1 MIKPNFII
9 AVGGSM
15 VPDMKKIEQLK
26 QSVIESNNILP
37 YINLNEKNEYKGW
50 VTDFHIQFLDGSKM
64 ELNLTKEEDL
74 FLLFVLAVAWSRTG
88 RWENA
93 AYFVTYLKY
102 NQLDHISDWMNLEK
116 VEKLK
121 KDRYVEVNR
130 LTDYC
135 VGIEPRIKISFR
147 KDIYDSIVVLA
158 NNWKSIKAVLE
169 ESNKQGDYVK
179 FIQFIRNLKGLG
191 VNDKKMNIK
200 ILLILRELRC
210 QRVYCNIPGELCCVP
225 DERVKKAC
233 ENLAIK
239 LPATTSTRGLIKASK
254 TLYDYFGD
262 QYDIP
267 PFAYEDLMSC

>member
-1 MIKPNFII
+1 
-9 AVGGSM
+9 M
-15 VPDMKKIEQLK
+15 VPDMEKIELLK
-26 QSVIESNNILP
+26 KRVIENNNILP
-37 YINLNEKNEYKGW
+37 YINLNEENEYKGW
-50 VTDFHIQFLDGSKM
+50 VSDFHIRFSNGSKM
-64 ELNLTKEEDL
+64 KLNLTNEEDL
-74 FLLFVLAVAWSRTG
+74 FLLFVLAVAWSRSG

-102 NQLDHISDWMNLEK
+102 KHLDHISEWMNSEK

-121 KDRYVEVNR
+121 EDRYIEANR
-130 LTDYC
+130 LTDHC
-135 VGIEPRIKISFR
+135 IGIEPRIKINFR

-158 NNWKSIKAVLE
+158 NNWMSIKAVLE

-210 QRVYCNIPGELCCVP
+210 QHVYCNIPGELCCVP

-233 ENLAIK
+233 KKLAIN
-239 LPATTSTRGLIKASK
+239 LPATSSTQGLIKASK
-254 TLYDYFGD
+254 ILYDYFGD

-267 PFAYEDLMSC
+267 PFAYEDLMSCY